1 MALAPEIPLNV
12 CKAFRPNCNDP
23 VSLSHVF
30 IVHERNPEPL
40 STTMFRIPNRHDIS
54 WTHFKINW
62 ESSAP
67 RPQLS
72 LIYRTDF
79 DVEIPINNDYFVGDY
94 TMFKWI
100 IPGIPLAENAD
111 FYIAIH
117 FPETTARSDHL
128 RLELVGF
135 EGLIHDDDR
144 SGYLFTYNDQPSF
157 AFIYDD
163 VTGTYVYTRN
173 HDPNRNEYMEVIH
186 SSYEIAH
193 NIVP

>member
-1 MALAPEIPLNV
+1 MAEIPTNV

-23 VSLSHVF
+23 VALSHIYTF
-30 IVHERNPEPL
+30 HERNPEPL
-40 STTMFRIPNRHDIS
+40 STTMFKIPNRHDIS

-62 ESSAP
+62 HSSAP

-72 LIYRTDF
+72 LIYRTDY
-79 DVEIPINNDYFVGDY
+79 DVEMPINNNYFTGDY

-100 IPGIPLAENAD
+100 IPGIPLADNAD

-117 FPETTARSDHL
+117 FPETTLRSDQL

-135 EGLIHDDDR
+135 EGILQDDNMT
-144 SGYLFTYNDQPSF
+144 GYLFTENDQQSF
-157 AFIYDD
+157 SFLYDNESR
-163 VTGTYVYTRN
+163 TYYYTRDPIG
-173 HDPNRNEYMEVIH
+173 HDNIEIVR
-186 SSYEIAH
+186 SSYEIAY